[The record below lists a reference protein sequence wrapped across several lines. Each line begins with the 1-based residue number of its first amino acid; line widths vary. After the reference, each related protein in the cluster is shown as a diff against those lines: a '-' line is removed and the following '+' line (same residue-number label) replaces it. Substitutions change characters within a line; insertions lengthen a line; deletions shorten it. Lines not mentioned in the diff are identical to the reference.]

1 MTSLVIL
8 RVLAGGLRGAKLTL
22 TTPIRCILGRSR
34 SCSIRLPYDMTVS
47 RQHCILE
54 SDANGVWVRDLTSMN
69 GTFVNGE
76 SIGSNLPSDE
86 EATRLESGPHLLQD
100 GDIIRVCSHVFHVE
114 LRTSPSSDSSE
125 SDSSS
130 ELPLTYA

>member
-1 MTSLVIL
+1 MTSPVIL
-8 RVLAGGLRGAKLTL
+8 RCWLADYGERNLTL

-86 EATRLESGPHLLQD
+86 EATRLESGPHLLQ
-100 GDIIRVCSHVFHVE
+100 
-114 LRTSPSSDSSE
+114 
-125 SDSSS
+125 
-130 ELPLTYA
+130 